1 MQTNPRREILALAL
15 YHLLDIN
22 KALSSELICDAE
34 TTHYCSL
41 LIGRVRKLLGPDL
54 PKAAPPPGITDPLA

>member
-1 MQTNPRREILALAL
+1 MQTNTRREILALAL

-22 KALSSELICDAE
+22 KALSSELICE

-54 PKAAPPPGITDPLA
+54 PEAAPPPGITDPLA